1 MSSTPL
7 ETTLASVD
15 QTRLSRREVLQRGA
29 VGAASVVGASL
40 LAACAS
46 STSQR
51 PTASWPATPVTVNW
65 RVIPVYSTQSTDPNR
80 ATYVKDAITLWEQQ
94 HPGSHINQ
102 IIGSSDVA
110 QNYAKLAL
118 DLSQGQGPDA
128 SMVDVLYF
136 GNLRQQYGNA
146 FDPYLADNG
155 VALKDFF
162 PFAQKLM
169 QGNGGKILGLQFTSD
184 VRVLYYRKDLV
195 PTPPAKWDDVLTIG
209 KPLAAQGFDAYS
221 FPGGRGEATSVTGL
235 LPYYWAQGV
244 ELYDANN
251 TLLLKN
257 KAGPGYAA
265 MLKAFQFIQTL
276 VEQGLT
282 PKRVTTYL
290 NETDQNADVV
300 AGKVAMFLGGN
311 FQAPQLDQLTG
322 KKFYAQWG
330 VAPIPS
336 FDGVSFASTSGGQM
350 WGLFTRDPNKQKAAA
365 NFIATN
371 YVSNA
376 GMAAWCTIGGYLP
389 TRTPVYDYP
398 PFVTGTNPFTAT
410 FEQHLQKYAHFRPS
424 SKDYQALST
433 QLQIAVGNI
442 VSGSQKAQD
451 ALDAVV
457 SQF

>member
-1 MSSTPL
+1 MSSSSFESTPASLDL
-7 ETTLASVD
+7 E
-15 QTRLSRREVLQRGA
+15 RLSRREVLRRGA
-29 VGAASVVGASL
+29 IGTAGMVGASL
-40 LAACAS
+40 LAACGA

-51 PTASWPATPVTVNW
+51 PSASWPATPASVNW

-80 ATYVKDAITLWEQQ
+80 AAYVTNAIKLWEQTY
-94 HPGSHINQ
+94 PGSHINQ
-102 IIGSSDVA
+102 IVGSSDVA

-128 SMVDVLYF
+128 AMVDVLYF
-136 GNLRQQYGNA
+136 GNLRQQYGNP
-146 FDPYLADNG
+146 FDPYLADSG
-155 VALKDFF
+155 IAFSDFF

-195 PTPPAKWDDVLTIG
+195 PTPPASWNDVLTIG
-209 KPLAAQGFDAYS
+209 KPLAARGLDAYS

-244 ELYDANN
+244 ELYDANG

-257 KAGPGYAA
+257 KAGPEYAA

-276 VEQGLT
+276 AAQGLT

-300 AGKVAMFLGGN
+300 AGNVAMFLGN
-311 FQAPQLDQLTG
+311 NSQAPQLDQLTG
-322 KKFYAQWG
+322 KQFYSHWG

-350 WGLFTRDPNKQKAAA
+350 WGLFTKDPNKQKAAA

-371 YVSNA
+371 YVNNA

-424 SKDYQALST
+424 IKDYQALST

-442 VSGSQKAQD
+442 VSGSQNAQG